1 MKIRESGFTLIELV
15 VVIVI
20 LGILAAVALPRFADM
35 DKEARKSKVEG
46 ALGAVKS
53 AAAIA
58 HAQALAQKETGSTGT
73 ITMEGASV
81 ALVYGYPDVG
91 TTGTGGIVT
100 ASGGLTDYYL
110 TSDGT
115 TLTVAADSTHTSC
128 TITYAESTTS
138 GGTPSISTAGPSSSN
153 C

>member
-1 MKIRESGFTLIELV
+1 MKTREYGFTLIELV

-20 LGILAAVALPRFADM
+20 LGILAAIALPRFAEL
-35 DKEARKSKVEG
+35 DKEARKAKVEG

-53 AAAIA
+53 ASAMA
-58 HAQALAQKETGSTGT
+58 HAQALASAQTGSTGSV
-73 ITMEGASV
+73 TMEGQSV
-81 ALVYGYPDVG
+81 ALAYGYPDVS

-100 ASGGLTDYYL
+100 AAGGLTDYDL

-115 TLTVAADSTHTSC
+115 TLTVRADSTHTSC
-128 TITYAESTTS
+128 SFTYAEVTS
-138 GGTPSISTAGPSSSN
+138 SGSAPSIGSGPSATS